1 MAFLDEVIAFDKQHP
16 MNIVVAETDPRVL
29 SAAERALSEG
39 IVNIFI
45 VSDSMDFVADYPL
58 LKEAKVIS
66 PSKYEQLEEMANRL
80 AEIRKSK
87 GMTVE
92 QAKELLLT
100 NSLYFG
106 VMLLKMDVADGMI
119 AGATCP
125 TADVLRPALQIIKT
139 AEGTKL
145 VSGAMIIEGHQ
156 RELGEHGLLL
166 FADCAIN
173 PEPNEE
179 ELAHIAISSASTF
192 ESLVQEEAKVAM
204 VSFSTKGSAKHP
216 NVDKMHNATKLAKE
230 LKPDLKI
237 DGELQADAALI
248 PSVAEK
254 KAKDSAVAGKANV
267 LVFPDLGA
275 GNSGYKLVQRF
286 GGANVYGPICQG
298 IALPIN
304 DLSRGAT
311 VDDIFGTIAI
321 TGMQAYAKK
330 HNLC

>member
-1 MAFLDEVIAFDKQHP
+1 MAFLDDVIAFDKQNP

-29 SAAERALSEG
+29 SAAERAISEG

-45 VSDSMDFVADYPL
+45 VSDSTDFLSEHPL
-58 LKEAKVIS
+58 LEKAKVLV
-66 PSKYEQLEEMANRL
+66 PSAYEHFDEMSERL

-92 QAKELLLT
+92 QAKQLLLD
-100 NSLYFG
+100 NPLYFG
-106 VMLLKMDVADGMI
+106 VMLLKMGVADGMV
-119 AGATCP
+119 AGATYA

-156 RELGEHGLLL
+156 TELGEHGLLL

-179 ELAHIAISSASTF
+179 ELAHIAISSAHTF
-192 ESLVQEEAKVAM
+192 ESLIQEEAKVAM

-216 NVDKMHNATKLAKE
+216 NVDKMRNATKLAKE
-230 LKPDLKI
+230 LNPDLKI

-248 PSVAEK
+248 PSVAQK
-254 KAKDSAVAGKANV
+254 KAKDSTVAGEANV

-275 GNSGYKLVQRF
+275 GNTGYKLVQRF

-321 TGMQAYAKK
+321 TGMQAYVKK
-330 HNLC
+330 NNLC